1 MLPGRIAALV
11 RCGVGAGLCAFAA
24 VLAGVPAAGQSPR
37 AVVPRSVLASVKTVT
52 PAEYRA
58 HLDSLRGLV
67 ADCGRV
73 VTGCDAAKVGDD
85 DRVQPASGAPY
96 IERYGWLRDLLD
108 DRNDTDH
115 AQRREML
122 PRAEQRLAEQEAEL
136 DGPQVRSEAITA
148 AQKAAREAVL
158 RRSEF
163 RTDRGYSVW
172 DRIAAWITEQLNKL
186 FGGASALGRA
196 APWLGTVLQWGA
208 LLAAGVILLL
218 WIYRA
223 LDRQRVALRLLSGT
237 VSREEALAAS
247 RVWADQARQHA
258 ERGEWRDAV
267 HALYWASIVVLE
279 DRRTLRRSGTRTPRE
294 ALKLV
299 DAASPLGTL
308 LRAQTGE
315 FERIWYGL
323 QPAEASDYERARV
336 QHEAMREARAQAVAA

>member
-11 RCGVGAGLCAFAA
+11 RCCAGAGLCV
-24 VLAGVPAAGQSPR
+24 VLAVGQSPR
-37 AVVPRSVLASVKTVT
+37 AVVPHAGLASVKAVST
-52 PAEYRA
+52 AEYRA
-58 HLDSLRGLV
+58 HLDILRALV

-73 VTGCDAAKVGDD
+73 VTACDATKVGDD
-85 DRVQPASGAPY
+85 DRVQPASGAAY

-108 DRNDTDH
+108 DRNDTNH
-115 AQRREML
+115 AQRLEML

-136 DGPQVRSEAITA
+136 DGRRPQSGEITA

-172 DRIAAWITEQLNKL
+172 DRIGAWITEQLNKL

-196 APWLGTVLQWGA
+196 APWLGAALQWGA

-223 LDRQRVALRLLSGT
+223 LDRQRVALRLSSGD
-237 VSREEALAAS
+237 VSREAALAAS
-247 RVWADQARQHA
+247 RLWADQAREHA

-299 DAASPLGTL
+299 NAASPLGAL

-323 QPAEASDYERARV
+323 QPAVANDYEQARV
-336 QHEAMREARAQAVAA
+336 QYEAMREARAVAASGAVAA